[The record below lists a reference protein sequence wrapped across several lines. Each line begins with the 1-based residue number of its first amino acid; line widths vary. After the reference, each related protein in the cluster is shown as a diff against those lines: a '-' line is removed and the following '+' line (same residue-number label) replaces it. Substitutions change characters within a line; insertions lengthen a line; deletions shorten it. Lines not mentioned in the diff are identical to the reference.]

1 VLWHGLC
8 GGWLGTPAAGGLP
21 WAASLGRAWGSVADR
36 LGGGVD
42 RTDRQRRHPPNA
54 QARAFGTRI
63 GAMTVAETIPK
74 ALKAVAK
81 LKASSAAN
89 EANTKAHVIEPILS
103 ALGWDPLDIDSVVR
117 EVKVYDGTFLDYALK
132 LSGTAR
138 IYVEAKGLGENLDD
152 KKFMAQAI
160 NYANNDGVLWCV
172 LTNGV
177 RWSVYKTNEPVTMD
191 RKLLLEID
199 LAEEA
204 DSTSEKAKLLSL
216 ISREAVEAGDLD
228 NFGDRVFTDA
238 RVRAALESLAL
249 DSPDTLVH
257 AISSRLEAPDVQP
270 AAIRRSLARVL
281 DFKLPAET
289 GLTKPSE
296 GPKHVVGPST
306 PPKSQEY
313 DIDHHLGGKSAL
325 IRELFEELD
334 KLAPTLGPDVSRR
347 IRKQYVGYFRGKRS
361 FFTAETQ
368 KQRII
373 VYLGLDPKAWQ
384 PWNSET
390 MRDTT
395 DIGHFGMG
403 DLEYSLRATDQL
415 DELRVLISAA
425 YEAS

>member
-1 VLWHGLC
+1 
-8 GGWLGTPAAGGLP
+8 
-21 WAASLGRAWGSVADR
+21 
-36 LGGGVD
+36 
-42 RTDRQRRHPPNA
+42 
-54 QARAFGTRI
+54 
-63 GAMTVAETIPK
+63 MTVAETIPK
-74 ALKAVAK
+74 ALQAVAK
-81 LKASSAAN
+81 LKASSAMN
-89 EANTKAHVIEPILS
+89 EANTKVHVIEPLLS

-138 IYVEAKGLGENLDD
+138 IYVEAKGLGESLDD

-177 RWSVYKTNEPVTMD
+177 RWSVYKTNEPVAMD

-199 LAEEA
+199 LAEEG

-216 ISREAVEAGDLD
+216 ISREAVEAGELD
-228 NFGDRVFTDA
+228 NFGERVFTDA
-238 RVRAALESLAL
+238 RVRGALESIAL
-249 DSPDTLVH
+249 DSPETLVR
-257 AISSRLEAPDVQP
+257 AISSRLEGPDVQP
-270 AAIRRSLARVL
+270 EAIRRSLARVL
-281 DFKLPAET
+281 DFKLPAQT
-289 GLTKPSE
+289 GVTPQPRKSQ
-296 GPKHVVGPST
+296 KAVVGPSA
-306 PPKSQEY
+306 PPKGQEY
-313 DIDHHLGGKSAL
+313 ELDHHLAGKSAL

-334 KLAPTLGPDVSRR
+334 KFAATLGPDVSRR
-347 IRKQYVGYFRGKRS
+347 VRKQYVGYFRGKRS

-373 VYLGLDPKAWQ
+373 VYLGLDPKSWQ
-384 PWNSET
+384 PWNEET

-415 DELRVLISAA
+415 DELRALTAAA
-425 YEAS
+425 YGAS